1 MPGIKILPASAYGP
15 ITRSMMTCVIALG
28 HRFLRAWVELM
39 QRTAAVVVLV
49 TICLTMAAGWYV
61 VNHFKINTNTSDM
74 LSRDLPFRQLSEEL
88 DTAFPQFS
96 DTLMIVI
103 DGATPDLADQATLRL
118 ADLLR
123 RQPHLF
129 GAVHDPAG
137 DSFFHRHSLL
147 YMDLTALER
156 LSDRLARAQPFLSTL
171 YREPTLKGLAD
182 MLVLALGE
190 DSSMA
195 GRVAAIPILRQMAVV
210 VEALA
215 QGRFA
220 RLNWERVM
228 QGRDA
233 ASSARRVLIVQP
245 PLDFTTLHPARQTM
259 VALQVLAIELNM
271 TPAHGV
277 QVRLTGSVALAEEEL
292 ESVETSIGFANIAS
306 IMFVII
312 VLIVGLKIK
321 KLVIAV
327 LMTLMIGLTLTS
339 ALALLMIDS
348 FNIISVAFA
357 VLFIGLGVD
366 FGIHFCLR
374 YMEGMKNYKSN
385 AAVWASTSV
394 VGPLTLT
401 AMGAAIGFFSF
412 LPTPYQGFA
421 ELGLIAGVGM
431 FIALLTNLT
440 VLPALLG
447 LMPLPAHSPTPQGHT
462 RSRGLRL
469 LTWLVD
475 CHARMLTS
483 IAALLVLLSIAV
495 IPATRFD
502 LDPLNLKDH
511 ETESVR
517 TLRDLMHDKHWSPQS
532 IIMLADSPTQAHA
545 LAQRLS
551 HLPTVATVTTIY
563 DYVPREQKEKLL
575 LIDDMATF
583 LSPLFLR
590 EQREQQ
596 VHSSN
601 ISMHHSLVKL
611 ENALLA
617 AHPVVR
623 NDTQKVYLALK
634 RIDLKDQTALQGL
647 EKALLAT
654 LPRQLELLR
663 QGLQAGPVSLANL
676 PHNLCTREIT
686 TDGRVRIVIHP
697 QYDITDR
704 EALRLFVKTVQAV
717 VPRATGAPVS
727 LYESGQIVVE
737 SFLFATITTVVIL
750 LLLLLIL
757 LRQAREIMLI
767 FSPLV
772 LAALLTNTLALLL
785 GIPYNF
791 ANIIALP
798 LLFGLG
804 IANGIQLVFRERIE
818 QGSLALL
825 YTSTPRAVILSAI
838 TTIASFGSLALST
851 HPGTASMGLLLGIA
865 VAVTLIATLFVL
877 PALMATWPRRWDDL
891 SSLSLH

>member
-1 MPGIKILPASAYGP
+1 MESMPPCRCPGARNKTLLPTSAYGP
-15 ITRSMMTCVIALG
+15 ITRSMMTCVVALG

-39 QRTAAVVVLV
+39 QRTAMVVVLV
-49 TICLTMAAGWYV
+49 TICFTMAAGWYV
-61 VNHFKINTNTSDM
+61 ISHFKINTNTSDM
-74 LSRDLPFRQLSEEL
+74 LSRDLPFRKLSEEL

-103 DGATPDLADQATLRL
+103 DGETPDLADQATLRL
-118 ADLLR
+118 ADRLR
-123 RQPHLF
+123 RLPNLF

-147 YMDLTALER
+147 YMDITALER

-171 YREPTLKGLAD
+171 SREPTLKGLAD
-182 MLVLALGE
+182 ILVLALGE
-190 DSSMA
+190 ESNMA
-195 GRVAAIPILRQMAVV
+195 GRVAALPILRQMAVV

-215 QGRFA
+215 KGQFA

-233 ASSARRVLIVQP
+233 ASSQRRVLMVQP
-245 PLDFTTLHPARQTM
+245 PLDFTTLHPARPTM
-259 VALQVLAIELNM
+259 VALQVMAIELNM

-306 IMFVII
+306 IALVITILIIGIKVKRFVFSILFT
-312 VLIVGLKIK
+312 LIVGLI
-321 KLVIAV
+321 
-327 LMTLMIGLTLTS
+327 LTS
-339 ALALLMIDS
+339 FLALLIIGS

-374 YMEGMKNYKSN
+374 YMEGHYKSN
-385 AAVWASTSV
+385 AAVWATTSV
-394 VGPLTLT
+394 FGPLTLT

-440 VLPALLG
+440 VLPALLS
-447 LMPLPAHSPTPQGHT
+447 LMPLPAHRPPHQGHT
-462 RSRGLRL
+462 SRVLRL

-475 CHARMLTS
+475 CHARILTS
-483 IAALLVLLSIAV
+483 IAALLVLLSITV

-511 ETESVR
+511 ETDSVR
-517 TLRDLMHDKHWSPQS
+517 TLRDLMQDEHWSPQS
-532 IIMLADSPTQAHA
+532 IIMLAESPTQAHA

-551 HLPTVATVTTIY
+551 HLPTVANVTTIS
-563 DYVPREQKEKLL
+563 DYVPLEQKEKLR

-583 LSPLFLR
+583 LSPLFVKGHLLR
-590 EQREQQ
+590 TSTLAVQQ
-596 VHSSN
+596 
-601 ISMHHSLVKL
+601 SLAALKQTLLTAPPLL
-611 ENALLA
+611 ENDSLRLQIALRQINL
-617 AHPVVR
+617 
-623 NDTQKVYLALK
+623 NDKTVLQALE
-634 RIDLKDQTALQGL
+634 T
-647 EKALLAT
+647 ALLAT

-663 QGLQAGPVSLANL
+663 QGLQAGPVTLANL
-676 PHNLCTREIT
+676 PPNLCTREIT
-686 TDGRVRIVIHP
+686 LDGRTRVVVRP
-697 QYDITDR
+697 KDDLTDR

-727 LYESGQIVVE
+727 LYESGETVVK
-737 SFLFATITTVVIL
+737 SFLFATITTIIIL

-757 LRQAREIMLI
+757 LRKAREIMLI

-772 LAALLTNTLALLL
+772 LAALLTNTFALFL

-804 IANGIQLVFRERIE
+804 IANGIQLVFRERLE
-818 QGSLALL
+818 QGSIELL
-825 YTSTPRAVILSAI
+825 YTSTPKAVLLSAT
-838 TTIASFGSLALST
+838 TTIASFSSLALST

-877 PALMATWPRRWDDL
+877 PALMATWPRR
-891 SSLSLH
+891 